1 MIIRAF
7 FAPDSSATPAS
18 PASVRPNVAGVRWSR
33 YISAVMK
40 GVTDLNLCANICQ
53 LPANATCHFYLLLNG
68 TCYLGNV
75 LATQSVIAKRSDA
88 QNINVIASEQLRYWL
103 L

>member
-1 MIIRAF
+1 
-7 FAPDSSATPAS
+7 
-18 PASVRPNVAGVRWSR
+18 
-33 YISAVMK
+33 MK
-40 GVTDLNLCANICQ
+40 GVSDLNLCANICQ

-88 QNINVIASEQLRYWL
+88 QNIYVIASEQLRNGYL
-103 L
+103 RCICLTRTAHKSFKR